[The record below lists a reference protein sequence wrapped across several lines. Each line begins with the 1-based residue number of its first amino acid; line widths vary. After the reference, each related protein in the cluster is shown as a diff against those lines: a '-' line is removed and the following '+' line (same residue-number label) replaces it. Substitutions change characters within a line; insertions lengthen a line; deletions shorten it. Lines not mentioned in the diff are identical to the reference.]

1 MTFSSPDIEKRELA
15 REYRRLLRAADQSKG
30 KEDRK
35 RIRKAWELAVEA
47 HKDMRRRVG
56 EAYIFHPMAVA
67 RICAR
72 RWGWTPR
79 ASLCALLHD
88 TVEDTWV
95 TLDDIERM
103 FGKRERAIIDGLT
116 KISGI
121 FDPRRVPRRRT
132 SGRCCSR

>member
-1 MTFSSPDIEKRELA
+1 MTLPNPEIEKRDLA
-15 REYRRLLRAADQSKG
+15 REYRRLLRAAEHSKG

-47 HKDMRRRVG
+47 HKDMRRASGGV
-56 EAYIFHPMAVA
+56 HLSSHCS
-67 RICAR
+67 CADLR
-72 RWGWTPR
+72 RGDGAGHHQHRMCP
-79 ASLCALLHD
+79 AHD

-121 FDPRRVPRRRT
+121 FDPARAPRRRT
-132 SGRCCSR
+132 FGRCCSR